1 MIAVSLTAVN
11 TFALVPCLHF
21 LGMWPSMVG
30 FLFVVSYLFF
40 IFIFFLMWVFAS
52 KIGDVIF

>member
-40 IFIFFLMWVFAS
+40 LFFIFFSCGYLHQRLVM
-52 KIGDVIF
+52 

>member
-30 FLFVVSYLFF
+30 FLLLFLIYF
-40 IFIFFLMWVFAS
+40 LFYFFSHVGICIKDW
-52 KIGDVIF
+52 

>member
-30 FLFVVSYLFF
+30 FLFVVSYLFL
-40 IFIFFLMWVFAS
+40 FFFSCGYLHQRLVR
-52 KIGDVIF
+52 